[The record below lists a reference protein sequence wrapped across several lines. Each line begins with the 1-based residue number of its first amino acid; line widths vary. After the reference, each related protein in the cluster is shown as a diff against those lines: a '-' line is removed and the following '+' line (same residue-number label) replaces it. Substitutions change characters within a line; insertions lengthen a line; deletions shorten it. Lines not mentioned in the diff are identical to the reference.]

1 MIDVTM
7 RVDGSLDLLLEEDGV
22 KTLRGMREIMKL
34 RDKGE

>member
-22 KTLRGMREIMKL
+22 KTLRGMREIMKH